1 MERKTR
7 LTKIGNI
14 RALAIIL
21 VVLGHS
27 IILYSYDW
35 NLYETI
41 WKVPFLNC
49 LKRAIDLIQMPLFF
63 RYLDTCLF
71 SRTRNMKYGNWRR
84 INAVA

>member
-41 WKVPFLNC
+41 WKVPFLNE
-49 LKRAIDLIQMPLFF
+49 KIF
-63 RYLDTCLF
+63 
-71 SRTRNMKYGNWRR
+71 
-84 INAVA
+84 